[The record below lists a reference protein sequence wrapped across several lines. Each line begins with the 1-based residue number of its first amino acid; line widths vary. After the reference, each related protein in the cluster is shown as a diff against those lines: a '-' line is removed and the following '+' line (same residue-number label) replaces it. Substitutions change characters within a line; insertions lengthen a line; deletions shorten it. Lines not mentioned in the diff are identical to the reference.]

1 MFLIVLSN
9 WQDVLNYPGLELW
22 KFINLAIFVG
32 AGIYI
37 LRKPIAA
44 ALAARGESI
53 RKEIKQAEEEKKAA
67 EEKLSEADA
76 QLAHL
81 EADVQGVRQQ
91 AEKEAALERERLA
104 AVAES
109 EIEKLKI
116 QADRELET
124 ARKVA
129 KKELREFLAKRS
141 LDLAKAT
148 VISRLNPDE
157 DVRLIK
163 ERVAEL
169 GRLRG

>member
-1 MFLIVLSN
+1 M
-9 WQDVLNYPGLELW
+9 NYPGLELW

-44 ALAARGESI
+44 ALAARGETI
-53 RKEIKQAEEEKKAA
+53 RKQIKQAEEEKKAA
-67 EEKLSEADA
+67 EENLAQADA

-81 EADVQGVRQQ
+81 DADVQALRQQ
-91 AEKEAALERERLA
+91 AEKEAALEGERLA
-104 AVAES
+104 AAGEN

-124 ARKVA
+124 TRKVA
-129 KKELREFLAKRS
+129 KKELRQFLAQRS

-148 VISRLNPDE
+148 VVSRLNPDE

>member
-9 WQDVLNYPGLELW
+9 WTDYFNYPGLELW
-22 KFINLAIFVG
+22 KFINLAVFVG

-37 LRKPIAA
+37 LRRPIAA
-44 ALAARGESI
+44 ALAARAENI
-53 RKEIKQAEEEKKAA
+53 RKEIKQAEDEKKSA
-67 EEKLSEADA
+67 EEKLAEADA
-76 QLAHL
+76 QLVHL
-81 EADVQGVRQQ
+81 DADVQALRQQ
-91 AEKEAALERERLA
+91 AEKEAGLERERLA
-104 AVAES
+104 AAAER
-109 EIEKLKI
+109 EIEKLQS

-124 ARKVA
+124 ARKLA
-129 KKELREFLAKRS
+129 KKELRQFLAQRS

-148 VISRLNPDE
+148 VVSRLNPDE

>member
-1 MFLIVLSN
+1 
-9 WQDVLNYPGLELW
+9 LNYPGLELW

-44 ALAARGESI
+44 ALAARGETI
-53 RKEIKQAEEEKKAA
+53 RKQIKQAEEEKKAA
-67 EEKLSEADA
+67 EENLAEADA

-81 EADVQGVRQQ
+81 DADVQALRQQ
-91 AEKEAALERERLA
+91 AEKEAALEGERLA
-104 AVAES
+104 AAGEN

-124 ARKVA
+124 TRKVA
-129 KKELREFLAKRS
+129 KKELRQFLAQRS

-148 VISRLNPDE
+148 VVSRLNPDE

>member
-9 WQDVLNYPGLELW
+9 WQEVFNYPGLELW
-22 KFINLAIFVG
+22 KFINLAVFVG
-32 AGIYI
+32 AAIYI

-53 RKEIKQAEEEKKAA
+53 RREIKQAEEEKKAA
-67 EEKLSEADA
+67 EEKLAEADA
-76 QLAHL
+76 QLVHL
-81 EADVQGVRQQ
+81 DADVKAVRQQ

-104 AVAES
+104 VAAET
-109 EIEKLKI
+109 EIQKLQS

-129 KKELREFLAKRS
+129 KKELRQFLATRS
-141 LDLAKAT
+141 LNLAKAT
-148 VISRLNPDE
+148 VVSRLNPDE

-169 GRLRG
+169 GRVRG

>member
-1 MFLIVLSN
+1 M
-9 WQDVLNYPGLELW
+9 NYPGLELW

-32 AGIYI
+32 AGIYL

-44 ALAARGESI
+44 ALAARGETI
-53 RKEIKQAEEEKKAA
+53 RKQIKQAEEEKKAA
-67 EEKLSEADA
+67 EEKLAEADA
-76 QLAHL
+76 QLVHL
-81 EADVQGVRQQ
+81 DADVQALRRQ
-91 AEKEAALERERLA
+91 AEKEAALEGERLA
-104 AVAES
+104 AAGEN

-129 KKELREFLAKRS
+129 KKELRQFLAQRS

-148 VISRLNPDE
+148 VVSRLNPDE

>member
-1 MFLIVLSN
+1 
-9 WQDVLNYPGLELW
+9 LNYPGLELW

-32 AGIYI
+32 AGIYL

-44 ALAARGESI
+44 ALAARGETI
-53 RKEIKQAEEEKKAA
+53 RKQIKQAEEEKKAA
-67 EEKLSEADA
+67 EENLAEADA
-76 QLAHL
+76 QLVHL
-81 EADVQGVRQQ
+81 DADVQALRRQ
-91 AEKEAALERERLA
+91 AEKEAALEGERLA
-104 AVAES
+104 AAGEN

-129 KKELREFLAKRS
+129 KKELRQFLAQRS

-148 VISRLNPDE
+148 VVSRLNPDE

>member
-1 MFLIVLSN
+1 
-9 WQDVLNYPGLELW
+9 LNYPGLELW

-44 ALAARGESI
+44 ALAARGETI
-53 RKEIKQAEEEKKAA
+53 RKQIKQAEEEKKAA
-67 EEKLSEADA
+67 EENLAQADA

-81 EADVQGVRQQ
+81 DADVQALRQQ
-91 AEKEAALERERLA
+91 AEKEAALEGERLA
-104 AVAES
+104 AAGEN

-124 ARKVA
+124 TRKVA
-129 KKELREFLAKRS
+129 KKELRQFLAQRS

-148 VISRLNPDE
+148 VVSRLNPDE

>member
-1 MFLIVLSN
+1 
-9 WQDVLNYPGLELW
+9 LNYPGLELW

-32 AGIYI
+32 AGIYL

-44 ALAARGESI
+44 ALAARGETI
-53 RKEIKQAEEEKKAA
+53 RKQIKQAEEEKKAA
-67 EEKLSEADA
+67 EENLAQADA

-81 EADVQGVRQQ
+81 DADVQALRQQ
-91 AEKEAALERERLA
+91 AEKEAALEGERLA
-104 AVAES
+104 AAGEN

-124 ARKVA
+124 TRKVA
-129 KKELREFLAKRS
+129 KKELRQFLAQRS

-148 VISRLNPDE
+148 VVSRLNPDE

>member
-1 MFLIVLSN
+1 
-9 WQDVLNYPGLELW
+9 LNYPGLELW

-32 AGIYI
+32 AGIYL

-44 ALAARGESI
+44 ALAARGETI
-53 RKEIKQAEEEKKAA
+53 RKQIKQAEEEKKAA
-67 EEKLSEADA
+67 EEKLAEADA
-76 QLAHL
+76 QLVHL
-81 EADVQGVRQQ
+81 DADVQALRRQ
-91 AEKEAALERERLA
+91 AEKEAALEGERLA
-104 AVAES
+104 AAGEN

-129 KKELREFLAKRS
+129 KKELRQFLAQRS

-148 VISRLNPDE
+148 VVSRLNPDE